1 MNSLL
6 VVGMGIAAALSYF
19 CYDRLAEPWNFI
31 APPVLLAA
39 TVIALTERRRG
50 IRIGGMNWT
59 EAELCQHFFI
69 SGATGSSCQFGNYLR
84 MKAMETRLRA
94 RRAPFG
100 LPAEGALG
108 SGQEPTSEQRCTFT
122 TPSSNTPLRPALNV
136 SLYSPQNS
144 A

>member
-1 MNSLL
+1 M
-6 VVGMGIAAALSYF
+6 AA
-19 CYDRLAEPWNFI
+19 RI
-31 APPVLLAA
+31 HLAA
-39 TVIALTERRRG
+39 SSDRKAFGFNSGRR
-50 IRIGGMNWT
+50 
-59 EAELCQHFFI
+59 
-69 SGATGSSCQFGNYLR
+69 CQFGNYLRVTEGYLR

-108 SGQEPTSEQRCTFT
+108 SGQEPTSEQRCTLT
-122 TPSSNTPLRPALNV
+122 TPSSNTPLRPALNL